1 MKWSKKDTFALSE
14 GQAFLHLLLVPQS
27 PRMCVNCIFNNVVN
41 NIVTIT
47 IFIWSGS
54 KRMRNFLTNEYSA
67 FLHIILATSVCVL
80 DPLVKL
86 RMANRSEN
94 AQRHHMP
101 KTIDVL

>member
-1 MKWSKKDTFALSE
+1 MVSLSISE
-14 GQAFLHLLLVPQS
+14 PENVRKIAFLTM
-27 PRMCVNCIFNNVVN
+27 PRL
-41 NIVTIT
+41 
-47 IFIWSGS
+47 IWSGW
-54 KRMRNFLTNEYSA
+54 KINEKYLRNEYSA
-67 FLHIILATSVCVL
+67 FLDIILATSVCVL